1 MGLTLLEA
9 AKSADAATQAV
20 IAELVEGEIMRT
32 VPLQNINGS
41 GVFYNREGELPAVG
55 FRGFNESNQDGYG
68 VLNPQSEALRIFGG
82 DLDVDVAMVDMYGPG
97 HRATQ
102 IQMKIRALRMTWE
115 DRFLNGDSRVN
126 PREMDGLASRI
137 VAGSSQY
144 LVNGDGADPLSLTKL
159 DELLDAVDAGG
170 AQKYLI
176 MGKSMRRR
184 LAQASRTSTLSGC
197 VEQDRN
203 DMGKMITR
211 YGDAEILVV
220 DKNAQNNDI
229 LPFTE
234 AGNTTSIY
242 CVAFGDML
250 CTGIQGQHNGQY
262 GISVRDM
269 GEVQDKPAYRTRM
282 DWYTSIAVYNGRSVA
297 RLAGIEN
304 AAVVA

>member
-1 MGLTLLEA
+1 MGLTLIEA

-20 IAELVEGEIMRT
+20 IAELVEGDLMRT
-32 VPLQNINGS
+32 ISWMNISGS
-41 GVFYNREGELPAVG
+41 GLFYNREGELPAVG
-55 FRGFNESNQDGYG
+55 FRGFNEGLQDGYG

-82 DLDVDVAMVDMYGPG
+82 DLDVDTALVDLYGSA

-102 IQMKIRALRMTWE
+102 IQMKIRALRLTFE
-115 DRFLNGDSRVN
+115 AKLINGDSRVN

-137 VAGSSQY
+137 VSGSSQY
-144 LVNGDGADPLSLTKL
+144 IVNGDGADPLSLTKL
-159 DELLDAVDAGG
+159 DELLDAVDSGG

-176 MGKSMRRR
+176 MSKTMRRR
-184 LAQASRTSTLSGC
+184 LAQAARTQSLSGC

-203 DMGKMITR
+203 EMGKMITR

-220 DKNAQNNDI
+220 DKDAQNNDI

-234 AGNTTSIY
+234 AGSTSSIY

-250 CTGIQGQHNGQY
+250 FTGIQGQHDGQF
-262 GISVRDM
+262 GISVRDL
-269 GEVQDKPAYRTRM
+269 GEVDDKPAYRTRM
-282 DWYTSIAVYNGRSVA
+282 DWYVGAAVLSGRSVA

-304 AAVVA
+304 AAVTA

>member
-1 MGLTLLEA
+1 MGLTLIEA

-32 VPLQNINGS
+32 VPFQDVPGS

-82 DLDVDVAMVDMYGPG
+82 DLDVDVAMVDMYGPSQ
-97 HRATQ
+97 RATQ
-102 IQMKIRALRMTWE
+102 IQMKIRALRMTFE
-115 DRFLNGDSRVN
+115 DKFINGDSRVN
-126 PREMDGLASRI
+126 PREMDGLAARI
-137 VAGSSQY
+137 VSGSSQY
-144 LVNGDGADPLSLTKL
+144 IVNGDGADPLSLANL
-159 DELLDAVDAGG
+159 DQLLDAVDAGG
-170 AQKYLI
+170 SQKYLV
-176 MGKSMRRR
+176 MSKTMRRR
-184 LAQASRTSTLSGC
+184 LNQAARTQALSGC

-203 DMGKMITR
+203 EMGKMITR

-220 DKNAQNNDI
+220 DKNAQNSDI

-234 AGNTTSIY
+234 SGNTTSIY
-242 CVAFGDML
+242 CVSFGDML
-250 CTGIQGQHNGQY
+250 TTGIQGQHNGQY

-282 DWYTSIAVYNGRSVA
+282 DWYIGMAIYNGRSCA
-297 RLAGIEN
+297 RLAGVEN